1 MPSWT
6 TQWQLG
12 PKQWNLATLHSDL
25 IALGFLTSSIA
36 YGIAIVK
43 HRVCFLKAP
52 YYALLKYVIRTGLTL
67 LKPVRLSVLYF
78 HWVMRVIQPKQTLQN
93 QGKKRNLQD
102 VAETEEELQRSLV
115 VVQHFFGLVSQQG
128 LFAESDSFLPTERML
143 GMLEQICAKWQ
154 EILKE

>member
-1 MPSWT
+1 
-6 TQWQLG
+6 
-12 PKQWNLATLHSDL
+12 
-25 IALGFLTSSIA
+25 
-36 YGIAIVK
+36 
-43 HRVCFLKAP
+43 
-52 YYALLKYVIRTGLTL
+52 
-67 LKPVRLSVLYF
+67 
-78 HWVMRVIQPKQTLQN
+78 MRVIQPKQTLQN
-93 QGKKRNLQD
+93 QGKQRNLQD